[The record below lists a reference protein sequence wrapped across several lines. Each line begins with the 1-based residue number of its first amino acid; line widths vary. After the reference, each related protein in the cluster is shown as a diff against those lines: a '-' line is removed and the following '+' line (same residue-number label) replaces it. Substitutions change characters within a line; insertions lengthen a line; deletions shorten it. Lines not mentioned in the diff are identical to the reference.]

1 MSEMVERAAAALEAN
16 YHAGDPD
23 RIWSDSRDGNMKP
36 LVRFV
41 IAAMREPTEA
51 MLAELNWHAQ
61 GTGIHADGWRAAID
75 EALKP

>member
-1 MSEMVERAAAALEAN
+1 MGEMVDRAAAALQAN

-23 RIWSDSRDGNMKP
+23 RIWSDSRDGNMEP

-51 MLAELNWHAQ
+51 MLAELNSHAA
-61 GTGIHADGWRAAID
+61 GPGIHAEGWRAAID